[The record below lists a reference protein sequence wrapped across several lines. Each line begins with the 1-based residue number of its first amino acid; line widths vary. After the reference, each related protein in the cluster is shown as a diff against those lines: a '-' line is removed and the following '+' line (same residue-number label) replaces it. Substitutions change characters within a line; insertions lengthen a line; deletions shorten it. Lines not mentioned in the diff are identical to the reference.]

1 MSDLPKRVEFHEEGP
16 REGFQIERKIYPLAD
31 RVALVEALAETGLT
45 HVQVASFVNP
55 KKVLTMA
62 DTEQLFAA
70 IKKKPGVR
78 YTGLWLNEQGFLR
91 AKATPGVDLQGK
103 LSYYASDRF
112 AMMNNNCTADEMRE
126 RSLRWLDL
134 YEEAGVPLESALIMV
149 AFGCNIEGEVPV
161 SAITDTVRWLDGALK
176 QRKLTLPN
184 LYLADTVGWANP
196 GSIKRRVAA
205 VREIMPDVR
214 IGLHLH
220 DTRGLGGANVYAAL
234 EMGVD
239 LFDSSVAGLGGC
251 PFCGNEHGT
260 AAGNIC
266 TEDMVFLCHE
276 LGIETGID
284 LERLIDAARLAERI
298 IGRPLTGKIMHAG
311 SLAKFRAAAR
321 QAAAE

>member
-1 MSDLPKRVEFHEEGP
+1 
-16 REGFQIERKIYPLAD
+16 
-31 RVALVEALAETGLT
+31 
-45 HVQVASFVNP
+45 
-55 KKVLTMA
+55 MA

-70 IKKKPGVR
+70 IKKKPGVA
-78 YTGLWLNEQGFLR
+78 YTGLWLNEHGFLR
-91 AKATPGVDLQGK
+91 AKATPGVDLKGK

-112 AMMNNNCTADEMRE
+112 AMMNNNCSAAEMRE

-134 YEEAGVPLESALIMV
+134 YEQAGVKLESALIMV
-149 AFGCNIEGEVPV
+149 AFGCNIQGEVPI
-161 SAITDTVRWLDGALK
+161 SAVTDIVRWLDGVLK
-176 QRKLTLPN
+176 QRKLHLPN

-196 GSIKRRVAA
+196 DSIKRRVAA

-220 DTRGLGGANVYAAL
+220 DTRGLGGANFYAAL

-239 LFDSSVAGLGGC
+239 LFDSSIAGLGGC

-260 AAGNIC
+260 AAGNVC

-284 LERLIDAARLAERI
+284 LEALIEASRLAERI
-298 IGRPLTGKIMHAG
+298 IGRTLTGKLMHAG
-311 SLAKFRAAAR
+311 SLAKFRAASR
-321 QAAAE
+321 QAAE

>member
-1 MSDLPKRVEFHEEGP
+1 MSDLPKRVTFHEEGP
-16 REGFQIERKIYPLAD
+16 REGFQIEKKIYPLAD
-31 RVALVEALAETGLT
+31 RAALVEALAETGLPQI
-45 HVQVASFVNP
+45 QVASFVNP
-55 KKVLTMA
+55 KKVPSMA

-70 IKKKPGVR
+70 IKKKPGVA

-91 AKATPGVDLQGK
+91 AKATPGVDLKGK

-112 AMMNNNCTADEMRE
+112 AMMNNNCSAAEMRE

-134 YEEAGVPLESALIMV
+134 YKEAGIALDSATIMV
-149 AFGCNIEGEVPV
+149 SFGCNIQGDVPI
-161 SAITDTVRWLDGALK
+161 SAVTDTVRWLDGVFK
-176 QRKLTLPN
+176 ERGLTLPK

-196 GSIKRRVAA
+196 DSIKRRVAA
-205 VREIMPDVR
+205 VREIMPNVR
-214 IGLHLH
+214 VGLHLH
-220 DTRGLGGANVYAAL
+220 DTRGLGGANFYAAL

-251 PFCGNEHGT
+251 PFCGNDHGS

-266 TEDMVFLCHE
+266 TEDMVFLCQE

-284 LERLIDAARLAERI
+284 LEKLIDASRMAERI
-298 IGRPLTGKIMHAG
+298 IGRTLTGKVMHAG

>member
-1 MSDLPKRVEFHEEGP
+1 MGDLPKRVEFHEEGP
-16 REGFQIERKIYPLAD
+16 REGFQIEKKLYPLAD
-31 RVALVEALAETGLT
+31 RVALVEALAETGLQ
-45 HVQVASFVNP
+45 HIQVASFVNP
-55 KKVLTMA
+55 KKVPAMA
-62 DTEQLFAA
+62 DAAEFFAA
-70 IKKKPGVR
+70 IKKKPGVH
-78 YTGLWLNEQGFLR
+78 YTGLWLNEQGFVR
-91 AKATPGVDLQGK
+91 AKNTPGVDLQGK

-112 AMMNNNCTADEMRE
+112 AMMNNNCSADEMRE

-134 YEEAGVPLESALIMV
+134 YAEAGVALESALIMV
-149 AFGCNIEGEVPV
+149 AFGCNLQGEVPV
-161 SAITDTVRWLDGALK
+161 SAVTDIVRWLDGVLK
-176 QRKLTLPN
+176 QRNLTLPN

-196 GSIKRRVAA
+196 DSIKRRVAA

-220 DTRGLGGANVYAAL
+220 DTRGLGGANVLAGL
-234 EMGVD
+234 EAGVD

-251 PFCGNEHGT
+251 PFCGNDHGT

-284 LERLIDAARLAERI
+284 LEKLIEASRMAERI
-298 IGRPLTGKIMHAG
+298 IGRTLTGKIMHAG

-321 QAAAE
+321 QAAE

>member
-16 REGFQIERKIYPLAD
+16 REGFQIEKKIYPLAD
-31 RVALVEALAETGLT
+31 RAALVEALAETGLT
-45 HVQVASFVNP
+45 HIQVASFVNP
-55 KKVLTMA
+55 KKVPTMA

-70 IKKKPGVR
+70 IKKKPGVH
-78 YTGLWLNEQGFLR
+78 YTALWLNEQGFLR

-112 AMMNNNCTADEMRE
+112 AMMNNNCSAAEMRE
-126 RSLRWLDL
+126 RSLKWLDL

-149 AFGCNIEGEVPV
+149 AFGCNIQGEVPV
-161 SAITDTVRWLDGALK
+161 SAITDTVRWLDGVLK
-176 QRKLTLPN
+176 QRRLSLPA

-196 GSIKRRVAA
+196 EAIKRRVAA

-214 IGLHLH
+214 VGLHLH

-276 LGIETGID
+276 LGIATGID
-284 LERLIDAARLAERI
+284 LEALIEASQRAERI

-321 QAAAE
+321 HAAE